1 MRQVAGFKRVVKIRI
16 IEQDA
21 GIRRVRWD
29 SGELRSE
36 ASQQKG
42 EKRIIIKAMKVR
54 YIGHTSPCSLTY
66 GEEYSVESI
75 ECGWYRIRDEHNDD
89 YLYPPKMFEV
99 VEATPAPIE
108 IEPTLIPAHMRST
121 RS

>member
-1 MRQVAGFKRVVKIRI
+1 MSGECSCGQNTNYRTGSGCSSRAVVRRVTSFEASHQKGGKRV
-16 IEQDA
+16 
-21 GIRRVRWD
+21 
-29 SGELRSE
+29 
-36 ASQQKG
+36 
-42 EKRIIIKAMKVR
+42 IIKAMKVR

-108 IEPTLIPAHMRST
+108 IEPALIPAHMRSMK
-121 RS
+121 S